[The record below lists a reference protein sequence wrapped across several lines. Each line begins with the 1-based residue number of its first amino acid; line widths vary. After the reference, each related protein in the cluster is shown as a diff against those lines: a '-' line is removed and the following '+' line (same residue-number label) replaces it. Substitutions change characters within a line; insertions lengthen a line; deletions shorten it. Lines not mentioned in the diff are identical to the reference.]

1 MTELATPA
9 QVRFL
14 EKLEKE
20 KPDEAKE
27 MKASLSIYKWGE
39 LTKIDATT
47 AIDRLKPKE
56 PEKEKTG
63 PPALPEEFRA
73 LDLRDEEQILAE
85 MQGRVMDEY
94 AYRFPSGGREVV
106 GLSWVGVKAVARK
119 MGNISIA
126 KTDITETDGSYRVV
140 VCAED
145 RVRNVQ
151 MMGAA
156 EQAKVMTVRGEKVP
170 DLFAL
175 QKALSKAQRNAI
187 RNLIPEEI
195 IKAML
200 AEYLGKKGGAP

>member
-1 MTELATPA
+1 MIAEMATKG
-9 QVRFL
+9 QVGLL
-14 EKLEKE
+14 ETLESQ
-20 KPDEAKE
+20 KPTQAKAA
-27 MKASLSIYKWGE
+27 KKSFGVDYWKE
-39 LTKIDATT
+39 LTKEDAAR
-47 AIDRLKPKE
+47 AIDQLKDGSKAP
-56 PEKEKTG
+56 EKTG

-106 GLSWVGVKAVARK
+106 GLSWVGVKAVARR
-119 MGNISIA
+119 MGNISIV
-126 KTDITETDGSYRVV
+126 KTDISDDDGSYRVV

-156 EQAKVMTVRGEKVP
+156 EQAKVMVVRGEKVP

-200 AEYLGKKGGAP
+200 AEYLKKGA